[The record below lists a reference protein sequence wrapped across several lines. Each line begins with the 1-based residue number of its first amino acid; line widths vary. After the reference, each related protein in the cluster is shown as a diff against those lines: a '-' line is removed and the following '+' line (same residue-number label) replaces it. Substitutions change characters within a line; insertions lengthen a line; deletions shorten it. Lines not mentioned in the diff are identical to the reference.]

1 MHGDIWLVLI
11 PILGSI
17 LIVAFFSSSE
27 AALLYVNKFRIRH
40 MAEQGDTKA
49 RSASRVLERQ
59 ERFFATILL
68 TENAFII
75 LASVLAERLA
85 SEILG
90 ESGLSIVIA
99 TVVMTA
105 LIVAFGEI
113 TPKTLAA
120 QHAVGWSLLVARPI
134 EIIMA
139 LERWLI
145 VVFTLLPRALLH
157 LIGGGDAASAPTI
170 TGGELRHAHRHR

>member
-1 MHGDIWLVLI
+1 MHADIWLLLI

-17 LIVAFFSSSE
+17 LVVAFFSSSE
-27 AALLYVNKFRIRH
+27 ASLLYVNKFRIRH
-40 MAEQGDTKA
+40 LPEQGNTEA
-49 RSASRVLERQ
+49 RAASRVLERQ

-68 TENAFII
+68 TENTFII

-85 SEILG
+85 SEVLG
-90 ESGLSIVIA
+90 ESGLSILLA

-120 QHAVGWSLLVARPI
+120 QYAVGWSLRVARPI
-134 EIIMA
+134 EVIMT
-139 LERWLI
+139 LEKWLI
-145 VVFTLLPRALLH
+145 VVFTLLPRALLR
-157 LIGGGDAASAPTI
+157 LM
-170 TGGELRHAHRHR
+170 